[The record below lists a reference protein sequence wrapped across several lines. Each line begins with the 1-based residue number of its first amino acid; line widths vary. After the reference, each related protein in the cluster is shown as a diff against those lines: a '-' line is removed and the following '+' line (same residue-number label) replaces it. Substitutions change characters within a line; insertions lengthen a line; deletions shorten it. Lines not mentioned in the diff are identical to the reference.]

1 MEALTA
7 PGTVRFTELRFTP
20 SPCGK
25 TSMTVQAPGA
35 GGYASVLLAADW
47 LLPLAAWFAGEA
59 QPAALGDRPGT
70 LYGRTLDVRG
80 DESAIVWNTHTWAR
94 LECTLPFG
102 DVRVQIGPRGK
113 GYGTPVTLLP
123 ETRQDVAAWLRRA
136 DAEGWTRRG
145 ELTA

>member
-1 MEALTA
+1 MEAFTA

-35 GGYASVLLAADW
+35 GGYATVLLAAGW

-59 QPAALGDRPGT
+59 QPVSLGDRPG
-70 LYGRTLDVRG
+70 TLDVRG
-80 DESAIVWNTHTWAR
+80 DESAIVWDTRTWAR
-94 LECTLPFG
+94 LECILPFG

-123 ETRQDVAAWLRRA
+123 ETRLDVATWLRRA
-136 DAEGWTRRG
+136 DSEGWTRRG